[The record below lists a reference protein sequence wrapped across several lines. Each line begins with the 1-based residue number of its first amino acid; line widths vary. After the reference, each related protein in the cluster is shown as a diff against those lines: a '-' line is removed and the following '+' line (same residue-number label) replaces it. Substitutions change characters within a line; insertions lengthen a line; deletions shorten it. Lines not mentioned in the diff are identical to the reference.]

1 MPRGK
6 TVHFCELKW
15 QAWAV
20 TFFSHS
26 LGSAD
31 VDGLCTQAFSQES
44 PSSLSSLLLQGHCRS
59 LLKNMRDRNLH

>member
-1 MPRGK
+1 MPRVK

-20 TFFSHS
+20 TFFSYS

-31 VDGLCTQAFSQES
+31 VGLCTEAFSQER
-44 PSSLSSLLLQGHCRS
+44 PASLSSFLLQVHCRS
-59 LLKNMRDRNLH
+59 LLKSMRARNLH